1 MEVLGQTLGFWIGL
15 IAAIFIML
23 HIPSCNKHW
32 AQRLK
37 PFSSYLARHH
47 SLTLNLATLFALVH
61 IALSLTGLVTGI
73 WI

>member
-1 MEVLGQTLGFWIGL
+1 MDILGQTIGFWVGF

-32 AQRLK
+32 ANKLK
-37 PFSSYLARHH
+37 PFSSYLSKHH
-47 SLTLNLATLFALVH
+47 TLTLDIATVFAIAHIVLVL
-61 IALSLTGLVTGI
+61 IGLIFGV